1 MDRRKM
7 EDCNDLNDDDN
18 DDHDD
23 DDADHG
29 DDDFDDYDDKDDDYV
44 ELGYLWL
51 SSLQAI
57 CEKIARGATYEAISA
72 ENVIN
77 E

>member
-1 MDRRKM
+1 MPM
-7 EDCNDLNDDDN
+7 ITWCC
-18 DDHDD
+18 DD
-23 DDADHG
+23 DDADADIG
-29 DDDFDDYDDKDDDYV
+29 DDDVDDWEDDYI

-57 CEKIARGATYEAISA
+57 CQKIARGATYEAISA

-77 E
+77 EWIIAKTCE